1 MPAVAGEKAPRTVRA
16 AEPEDQALAAILEL
30 ERRWNAGARTLL
42 MLGFPWAEVAL
53 DLRKGYGRRY
63 NTVQWYDIPGEIRVS
78 ADRY

>member
-1 MPAVAGEKAPRTVRA
+1 MAGEKALRTVRPL
-16 AEPEDQALAAILEL
+16 ETEDQALAAILEL

-53 DLRKGYGRRY
+53 DFRKGYGRRY
-63 NTVQWYDIPGEIRVS
+63 NTVWWYDIPGEIRVS